1 MTEQHI
7 DKEAFYAM
15 IVGFFDQR
23 ILAAYKCEPDKY
35 VLETDNFEGTLRR
48 AYDEDELTV
57 AEDHIDI
64 RFGYRTL
71 ANGNLAL
78 AVFLPDLVK
87 KSASHVKQW
96 AGYRL
101 ENPEWTS
108 EPDPRFQMWKDR
120 YLEGSWDV
128 ENGPRYHLEN
138 TIATINALCIEV
150 VGQAL
155 FTFSNNPALNFPVA
169 QNTHAYE
176 DAHKELYSY
185 VIDGLDKQTIGLIAA
200 HQNLT
205 LNLNSDTTVKALKR
219 ALPMLPTN
227 SLLWH
232 ALEKVSDERRLA
244 GHKVRP
250 KAKRFHAFEEFTKD
264 LEAVVV
270 GLKEL
275 LATLENVLGMDG
287 ERACKRQSTKKWLP
301 RIDRPPEAHYA
312 ITQLPAII
320 GKTVERVEFGFRE
333 HHDGAHQSEAMILF
347 FTDGSILGIDTG
359 SNAGNIA
366 SKYEGL
372 RPDDFHADFM
382 LYWVPPPK

>member
-1 MTEQHI
+1 MTQQHI
-7 DKEAFYAM
+7 DKEAFYNR

-23 ILAAYKCEPDKY
+23 ILAVYKSEPDKY

-48 AYDEDELTV
+48 VYDDDDYAI

-71 ANGNLAL
+71 ASGNLAL
-78 AVFLPDLVK
+78 AVFLPDLVE

-96 AGYRL
+96 AGYHL
-101 ENPEWTS
+101 ESPEWTT
-108 EPDPRFQMWKDR
+108 EPDPRFKMWKDR
-120 YLEGSWDV
+120 YLEGSWNV

-150 VGQAL
+150 VGKAL
-155 FTFSNNPALNFPVA
+155 FTFPNNPALNFPVA
-169 QNTHAYE
+169 QNTYAYQ

-200 HQNLT
+200 HQHVM

-219 ALPMLPTN
+219 ALPLLPTT
-227 SLLWH
+227 SLLWD

-250 KAKRFHAFEEFTKD
+250 KAKQFPAFEEFTKD

-270 GLKEL
+270 GLGEL
-275 LATLENVLGMDG
+275 LATLEKVLGMDG

-312 ITQLPAII
+312 ITKLPAII

-333 HHDGAHQSEAMILF
+333 HVDGAHQSEAMILY

-359 SNAGNIA
+359 SNAGNLA
-366 SKYEGL
+366 SQYEGL